1 MSALINPLLSIVTA
15 TPASTPRHAVRAS
28 TRAERALVQ
37 NALGPDERLL
47 AMLPGGDAQA
57 PITWLV
63 TNVRLVMLCATGC
76 DEQITSVSNSA
87 VCCVEQRTDPMGTWL
102 RVRATGKQYTL
113 SNIDPVLAAQ
123 FCAVLRE
130 RAGIGAVQPPAGR
143 PAPMRAGMRT
153 GSAGLMV
160 QSPR

>member
-1 MSALINPLLSIVTA
+1 VA
-15 TPASTPRHAVRAS
+15 RAS
-28 TRAERALVQ
+28 ARADRAHVQ

-47 AMLPGGDAQA
+47 AMLPGGEPSA

-76 DEQITSVSNSA
+76 DEQITSVSHSA

-113 SNIDPVLAAQ
+113 NHIDPVQAAQ

-130 RAGIGAVQPPAGR
+130 RAGIGATQPPAKR
-143 PAPMRAGMRT
+143 PSVVRGGMRT